1 MNPELHR
8 PIELGRI
15 HPTGTDI
22 TVEAN
27 TGECSALASRM
38 DLPLIHALTCRF
50 HLRPD
55 GNAVVAHGHLTARV
69 VQTCVVSLDDFE
81 ATIEERFLVRFVPSG
96 TENEDDDPDSV
107 DEIPYEGHIIDLGE
121 AAAEQLGLALDPYP
135 RMVGAELPEELD
147 IESRSPFAALKA
159 LRQKD

>member
-8 PIELGRI
+8 PTELGRI
-15 HPTGTDI
+15 HPLGTDI

-27 TGECSALASRM
+27 TQECAALARRM
-38 DLPLIHALTCRF
+38 NLLSILALTCRF
-50 HLRPD
+50 HLQPD
-55 GNAVVAHGHLTARV
+55 GNAIVAHGRLSATV

-107 DEIPYEGHIIDLGE
+107 DEIPYDGHIIDLGE

-135 RMVGAELPEELD
+135 RMAGAALPEELD
-147 IESRSPFAALKA
+147 TQPRSPFAALGA
-159 LRQKD
+159 LRRKN